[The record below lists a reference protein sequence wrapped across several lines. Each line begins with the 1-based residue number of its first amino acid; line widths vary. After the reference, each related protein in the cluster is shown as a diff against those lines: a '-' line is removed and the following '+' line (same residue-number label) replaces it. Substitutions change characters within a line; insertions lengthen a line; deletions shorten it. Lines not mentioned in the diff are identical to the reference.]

1 MICATTL
8 EGLNPDK
15 FMKMID
21 RALSNYA
28 KTNDLKD
35 AVLIVSISKAND
47 GKIGGA
53 EPLRKAATPPCHGFT

>member
-8 EGLNPDK
+8 EGLSPDK

-35 AVLIVSISKAND
+35 AVLVVSISKANE

-53 EPLRKAATPPCHGFT
+53 

>member
-1 MICATTL
+1 MICATNL
-8 EGLNPDK
+8 EGLSPDK
-15 FMKMID
+15 LMKMID

-35 AVLIVSISKAND
+35 AVLIVSISKANE

-53 EPLRKAATPPCHGFT
+53 